1 MKLSSDT
8 LSVLKNFSSIN
19 SGLEFRQGSVIKT
32 ISPGKSVLAQATLK
46 DSFPEDF
53 CIYDL
58 NQFLSVHSLCKDAEI
73 DFDDANVI
81 FRSGRSKIKY
91 RKTAREMIITV
102 PDKTLSLPSVDISFM
117 LTEDDFAS
125 ILKSASVLQSPNIA
139 VESDGDKVYV
149 TAFNVKDD
157 SAHTNSIEVAD
168 GNGHSF
174 KMVFLTENL
183 KMISGSYDVEIS
195 AKGLASFKHKT
206 QDVDYWVATEA
217 KESNYGA

>member
-1 MKLSSDT
+1 M
-8 LSVLKNFSSIN
+8 
-19 SGLEFRQGSVIKT
+19 
-32 ISPGKSVLAQATLK
+32 
-46 DSFPEDF
+46 
-53 CIYDL
+53 
-58 NQFLSVHSLCKDAEI
+58 CKDADI

-81 FRSGRSKIKY
+81 FKSGRSKIKY

-102 PDKTLSLPSVDISFM
+102 PDKTLSLPSVDISFV
-117 LTEDDFAS
+117 LSEEDFAS

-139 VESDGDKVYV
+139 VESDGDKVYI
-149 TAFNVKDD
+149 TASNVKDD
-157 SAHTNSIEVAD
+157 PAHTNSIEVAD

>member
-19 SGLEFRQGSVIKT
+19 SGLEFRQGSIIKT

-58 NQFLSVHSLCKDAEI
+58 NQFLSVHSLCKDADI

-81 FRSGRSKIKY
+81 FRSGKSKIKY

-102 PDKTLSLPSVDISFM
+102 PDKTLSLPSVDISFL
-117 LTEDDFAS
+117 LTEDDYAS

-139 VESDGDKVYV
+139 VVSDGDKVYI
-149 TAFNVKDD
+149 TAYNVKDD
-157 SAHTNSIEVAD
+157 SAHTNSIEVGE

-217 KESNYGA
+217 KESNYV